1 MKRMLSLWI
10 SVMMILILIPAV
22 PSARAAAAD
31 LSEESVRAAMLAMK
45 AQYPEGTPFGNDV
58 FKSWKG
64 GIYGG
69 GFGCAG
75 FAFMLSDAAFGSLPA
90 RKYYD
95 YTQVRVGD
103 ILRLN
108 NDSHSVIVLSIN
120 ADSFTIAEG
129 NFNSKVHWG
138 RELKK
143 SEVMNG
149 TTTYA
154 LTRYPESAGKGDING
169 DSAISADDAQIVL
182 RAYVRRI
189 SGRAAGLT
197 QAQISAADVDSNGI
211 ADLED
216 AQYILRYYVL
226 NGISHRNVPWS
237 AIIKK

>member
-1 MKRMLSLWI
+1 
-10 SVMMILILIPAV
+10 
-22 PSARAAAAD
+22 
-31 LSEESVRAAMLAMK
+31 
-45 AQYPEGTPFGNDV
+45 
-58 FKSWKG
+58 
-64 GIYGG
+64 
-69 GFGCAG
+69 
-75 FAFMLSDAAFGSLPA
+75 MLSDAAFGSLPA

-108 NDSHSVIVLSIN
+108 NDSHSVIVLNVN
-120 ADSFTIAEG
+120 ADSYTIAEG

-138 RELKK
+138 RVLKK